1 MNEKVI
7 IKRRAEL
14 ELKIESLAYG
24 GMGVAKKDDFVIFV
38 KGAIPGQIVNARVYK
53 KKKGYAEAQTLN
65 IVSESPNAVEP
76 KCNHFYICSKI
87 QNLSYKE
94 QLKEKGNFQLIDIG
108 CGKGKVLCIW
118 ELMFKKSKVR
128 IVGVEYSEEL
138 IRISKKN
145 LETLNSKNTSLF
157 KVDALDLDLGLME
170 DNLLVYIY
178 IPFNENI
185 LYKFLKKIEPKT
197 VAIVY
202 INPIHTK
209 CFKKH
214 NFNLNYEK
222 KGWHPNASYN
232 IYTNF

>member
-1 MNEKVI
+1 MYKSRGLRLPVYYFFENHLFDLLNNTDTHNWLPKIYYSKKPKNFSDGILYMSSWTSVI
-7 IKRRAEL
+7 
-14 ELKIESLAYG
+14 
-24 GMGVAKKDDFVIFV
+24 KDSTNKALMI
-38 KGAIPGQIVNARVYK
+38 
-53 KKKGYAEAQTLN
+53 
-65 IVSESPNAVEP
+65 
-76 KCNHFYICSKI
+76 
-87 QNLSYKE
+87 
-94 QLKEKGNFQLIDIG
+94 LKEKGNFQLIDIG

-157 KVDALDLDLGLME
+157 KVDALDLDLGSME
-170 DNLLVYIY
+170 DNLLIYIY
-178 IPFNENI
+178 NPFNENI